1 MRTSSTRRHLI
12 IEGSF
17 FQEFFPLKPGGS
29 EISAEEFINRLKR
42 ALRREGDFPASA
54 KVVSELKTLA
64 ANPNATGDQ
73 ITEIILR
80 EPSLSIRILHVVNS
94 AFYMRAQPIMT
105 VSQAVLKM
113 GIKPI
118 AELCSGLILLQKFV
132 PAARQNTPFAACLT
146 KVIVTSIL
154 TGTIT
159 PQLNAQA
166 GVKNEETGYLA
177 GSFSEMGMLLLAYYF
192 PKIYENA
199 MKRAETKAISMSSA
213 IQQLTGLSPLQI
225 SGEVIQALNL
235 PSFYLDVMRLAEKPA
250 GIPKNVPAI
259 PVERRHLMNCAKSI
273 VAAEKIADVISDDKS
288 KAGLDRVL
296 LDLKDSLGVDGDIVK
311 GALGGLTALFHDHCA
326 SMQLTLPNLP
336 DFVGSYTG
344 SSEKPS
350 GDQGAQDLFAQYL
363 GEIKQAVENREPTA
377 SIIVTVMEAISA
389 SLSFDIVLLLLA
401 ASGKQ
406 ALSGRM
412 LIGSIPEFEP
422 SRYVRPVDHLADPH
436 SPEVSAFKNSHV
448 VFSQKALLAG
458 GFPVFAMPIGY
469 GKRAVGVIY
478 AERTI
483 GPRDPLTIDQE
494 DLVRMLADLLDRS
507 LSLAREGKLR

>member
-1 MRTSSTRRHLI
+1 M
-12 IEGSF
+12 
-17 FQEFFPLKPGGS
+17 KPSGS
-29 EISAEEFINRLKR
+29 EISAEEFINKLKQ

-54 KVVSELKTLA
+54 KVVSELKALA

-73 ITEIILR
+73 ITEVILR

-94 AFYMRAQPIMT
+94 SFYMRAQPIMT

-132 PAARQNTPFAACLT
+132 PAARQNTPFAACLM

-199 MKRAETKAISMSSA
+199 MKRAETKAILMSTA

-235 PSFYLDVMRLAEKPA
+235 PHFYLDVMRLAEKPA

-273 VAAEKIADVISDDKS
+273 VAAEKIADVITDDKS
-288 KAGLDRVL
+288 KASLDRVL

-311 GALGGLTALFHDHCA
+311 SALGGLTSLYHDHCA
-326 SMQLTLPNLP
+326 SMQLVLPELP
-336 DFVGSYTG
+336 GFVVTYGG
-344 SSEKPS
+344 AGEEKK
-350 GDQGAQDLFAQYL
+350 GAVQGGQDLFEQYL

-401 ASGKQ
+401 TGGKQ

-412 LIGSIPEFEP
+412 LIGNVPDFEP
-422 SRYVRPVDHLADPH
+422 ARFVRPVDHLADQH

-448 VFSQKALLAG
+448 IFSGKALLSG

-478 AERTI
+478 AERTS
-483 GPRDPLTIDQE
+483 GTREPLTNEQE
-494 DLVRMLADLLDRS
+494 EAVHMLADLLDRS
-507 LSLAREGKLR
+507 LSLAREGKFG